1 MLIPVGAIID
11 RKTGEIIPQYSN
23 GTASDLDALVIALA
37 DAGKK
42 ISKKSAENSRA

>member
-1 MLIPVGAIID
+1 MLIPIGAIID
-11 RKTGEIIPQYSN
+11 RKTGEIIPQYAD

-42 ISKKSAENSRA
+42 ISKKPVESPRA